1 MPIASAQAS
10 DAAPPLSTQ
19 SAGHL
24 RANANA
30 NASAGTGRLLSRRRA
45 GSSTQG
51 AGVVI

>member
-24 RANANA
+24 RASA
-30 NASAGTGRLLSRRRA
+30 NASAGTGRLLSNRLA
-45 GSSTQG
+45 GSSTQA